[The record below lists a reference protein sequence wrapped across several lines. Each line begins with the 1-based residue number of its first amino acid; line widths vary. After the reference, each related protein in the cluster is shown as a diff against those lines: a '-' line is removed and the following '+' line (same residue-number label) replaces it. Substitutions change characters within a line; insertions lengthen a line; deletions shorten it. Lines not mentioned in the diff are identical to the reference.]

1 MITKIKILT
10 LEKKTT
16 NKDTNYVNPLSIG
29 NIEDPHLDHK
39 IIATGV
45 TCGPARRQLRFTKSL
60 SHIGGILSNGNFT
73 LTNDEETNYSEI
85 QFNGILQS
93 QSYIRINPLTQNIS
107 IADVNEEVFGS
118 MNKATDSVLRIYDEI
133 SFINICE
140 ADYKLLGYKFGDGTI
155 CVNTY
160 RTRID
165 GTSTRYGGCIILTKS
180 SKNESIPVTL
190 IMKDLET
197 NKIFYWTI
205 ASNENNVLFVK
216 SKTLVKDKRMLE
228 NYKNIDKSKFSKKI
242 RLNTQTVLTDN
253 PTTVWLTRDFNSLPD
268 SVRESESNII
278 VSLAIPDEELKTIDH
293 IKLASV
299 IKKSIDDTVCH
310 NRIGIPRYMT
320 CTSFTFTSDIHLS
333 NRVLNSLRNYYYIFR
348 YDKENE
354 KFINVKSV

>member
-1 MITKIKILT
+1 MISKIKLLT
-10 LEKKTT
+10 LEKKTG
-16 NKDTNYVNPLSIG
+16 NKNTNYVNPLSIG
-29 NIEDPHLDHK
+29 DIEGTHPNHNV
-39 IIATGV
+39 IATGV
-45 TCGPARRQLRFTKSL
+45 TCGPAQRQIRFTKSL

-107 IADVNEEVFGS
+107 IADVDEEVFAS
-118 MNKATDSVLRIYDEI
+118 MDKATDSVLRIYDEI

-140 ADYKLLGYKFGDGTI
+140 MDYKLLGYKFGDGAI
-155 CVNTY
+155 CANTY
-160 RTRID
+160 RARID
-165 GTSTRYGGCIILTKS
+165 GKPTGYSGCIMITKS

-205 ASNENNVLFVK
+205 ASDENNVLYVK
-216 SKTLVKDKRMLE
+216 SKTPVKDKRMLE
-228 NYKNIDKSKFSKKI
+228 NYKKVDKSRFPKKI

-253 PTTVWLTRDFNSLPD
+253 PTTVWLTKDFNSLPD

-278 VSLAIPDEELKTIDH
+278 VSLAIPDENLKTIDH
-293 IKLASV
+293 IKLASI
-299 IKKSIDDTVCH
+299 IKKSIDDTVYH
-310 NRIGIPRYMT
+310 NRIGIPGYMT

-333 NRVLNSLRNYYYIFR
+333 NRVLNSLRTYYYIFR